1 MKQPLLN
8 NDNICKEIN
17 LKGPLKNIFK
27 IIRENENT
35 SVQNYYVVF
44 FKLTSRKSKSAT
56 TLATNNVRMRRDI
69 FWNRPG
75 TCVTVSVSCCVY
87 IRYR

>member
-17 LKGPLKNIFK
+17 LKGPLKDIFK

-35 SVQNYYVVF
+35 SVQKLLCRVF
-44 FKLTSRKSKSAT
+44 
-56 TLATNNVRMRRDI
+56 
-69 FWNRPG
+69 
-75 TCVTVSVSCCVY
+75 
-87 IRYR
+87 

>member
-35 SVQNYYVVF
+35 SVQ
-44 FKLTSRKSKSAT
+44 KSCF
-56 TLATNNVRMRRDI
+56 LNLHQGNQ
-69 FWNRPG
+69 NQQQH
-75 TCVTVSVSCCVY
+75 
-87 IRYR
+87 